1 MKLLRPQL
9 VPNEHALKI
18 TCNMN
23 QNNTYLCD
31 EFLGAVYFQI
41 KHTKK
46 YLKKKFEINIYLYV
60 YIFQLQVTMQ
70 IQTK

>member
-1 MKLLRPQL
+1 
-9 VPNEHALKI
+9 
-18 TCNMN
+18 MN

-46 YLKKKFEINIYLYV
+46 KLEEKI
-60 YIFQLQVTMQ
+60 
-70 IQTK
+70 

>member
-1 MKLLRPQL
+1 
-9 VPNEHALKI
+9 
-18 TCNMN
+18 MN

-41 KHTKK
+41 KHKK
-46 YLKKKFEINIYLYV
+46 ILKKKFEINIYLYV

>member
-1 MKLLRPQL
+1 
-9 VPNEHALKI
+9 
-18 TCNMN
+18 MN

-41 KHTKK
+41 KHTQK
-46 YLKKKFEINIYLYV
+46 YLKKKFEIIYIYIYI

>member
-1 MKLLRPQL
+1 
-9 VPNEHALKI
+9 
-18 TCNMN
+18 MN

-46 YLKKKFEINIYLYV
+46 YLKKKFEINIYM
-60 YIFQLQVTMQ
+60 YIFFNYKLQCKYKQ
-70 IQTK
+70 NRIYNKLQY

>member
-1 MKLLRPQL
+1 
-9 VPNEHALKI
+9 
-18 TCNMN
+18 MN

-46 YLKKKFEINIYLYV
+46 NLKKKFEINIYM
-60 YIFQLQVTMQ
+60 YIFFNYKLQCKYKQ
-70 IQTK
+70 SRIYNKLQY